1 MKQILAFITAVAV
14 LLLSS
19 PFSEAADISTTIQEI
34 KTRISVSA
42 PVYDGYI
49 LGSKFGKYQ
58 DLKCRTYPKS
68 QFYPITETVCSPSHL
83 THTSNG
89 PFAVVAE
96 ELIYRQNIL
105 AEIYETMDTQPG
117 KLLVTQESVVAK
129 LAVGETHIA
138 TLTVAKNI
146 KTGGT
151 RGVLRIKMR

>member
-1 MKQILAFITAVAV
+1 MKLIMPFIASA

-19 PFSEAADISTTIQEI
+19 TFSQAADDISVAIREI
-34 KTRISVSA
+34 KIRISPST
-42 PVYDGYI
+42 PIYDGYM

-58 DLKCRTYPKS
+58 DLKCKTQPKS
-68 QFYPITETVCSPSHL
+68 RFYPVAETVCSSSRL

-105 AEIYETMDTQPG
+105 AEIYETMDTPPG

-129 LAVGETHIA
+129 LAVGQTHIA
-138 TLTVAKNI
+138 IFTVAKNI
-146 KTGGT
+146 KSRGT
-151 RGVLRIKMR
+151 RGVLRIRKR